1 MDVLYGCMDFSSSKI
16 RESVKFDIRAYIE
29 RCRSEYHFGPYRPK
43 IASNLRETEIEFQI
57 S

>member
-29 RCRSEYHFGPYRPK
+29 RCRSSIILVRVGR
-43 IASNLRETEIEFQI
+43 R
-57 S
+57 